1 LRLLFLVSRHETDPR
16 AAGGDVMGSTY
27 ARYLAEA
34 GHEVTYLTSSYPG
47 APRRECRDGV
57 KIVRLGKPEL
67 LAWRMHTYYR
77 RRGEHFD
84 LVYEEAIGGA
94 RIPFCA
100 PLYVQQPLLTA
111 WYQVNRPLFIQ
122 QYGRWLGESL
132 SLLEKWVARL
142 HRKAYIIALSQDRRK
157 DLLDLGFRPEQV
169 FVVPPVGIDGLPPNH
184 QPPAC
189 RQPLI
194 VWLGKIR
201 RYKRIDHA
209 IYAMRRVAPI
219 CPEASMVIAGRQ
231 DDARYENWLRHLVRV
246 LGLNERVHFALNLPE
261 EEKFRL
267 LAEARALILPSPIEG
282 FGIVILE
289 ANACGTPAVVSEG
302 VPEDAV
308 IDGYNGLRAP
318 FGDVDAL
325 AAGLVQLLRD
335 EPLFRTVSRNATE
348 HVRKFS
354 KARIVNDVDQLFRR
368 VAAGANG
375 QREGR
380 A

>member
-1 LRLLFLVSRHETDPR
+1 
-16 AAGGDVMGSTY
+16 
-27 ARYLAEA
+27 
-34 GHEVTYLTSSYPG
+34 
-47 APRRECRDGV
+47 
-57 KIVRLGKPEL
+57 
-67 LAWRMHTYYR
+67 
-77 RRGEHFD
+77 
-84 LVYEEAIGGA
+84 
-94 RIPFCA
+94 
-100 PLYVQQPLLTA
+100 
-111 WYQVNRPLFIQ
+111 
-122 QYGRWLGESL
+122 
-132 SLLEKWVARL
+132 
-142 HRKAYIIALSQDRRK
+142 
-157 DLLDLGFRPEQV
+157 
-169 FVVPPVGIDGLPPNH
+169 
-184 QPPAC
+184 
-189 RQPLI
+189 
-194 VWLGKIR
+194 
-201 RYKRIDHA
+201 
-209 IYAMRRVAPI
+209 
-219 CPEASMVIAGRQ
+219 MVIAGRQ